1 MSRNIARRDDKIN
14 TKVELTWT
22 PSVFCFAK
30 STLSLRLG
38 HATALTVPRTV
49 IHYRVAATLP
59 SRREAVLVRRKSSFE
74 ERKNEMNF
82 GLPQIKRSDGIRRSM
97 QDQFGGY
104 NHTAACR
111 DGQIYDMKN
120 MCSDHFPKL
129 SSRKRRVK
137 LKDTGLKIKDIL
149 ARDGVLYI
157 AAEDNAD
164 SYARSALYTLNIA
177 SGALEKQVSDL
188 SSGDK
193 ELTYMQ
199 DRLLIYPDGY
209 YYDGGAGVA
218 PERQGSLRNE
228 NEKAIDVKEILL
240 PGEGANVSGSFQN
253 LILVS
258 QNSYDETTEEVGG
271 KYIAI
276 RISDEIDAEWVTSGH
291 PLDPYAT
298 FTSLQIRSGSVD
310 FSTAEGKVYLYDDN
324 YNVIVELQ
332 AIYRY
337 SNITYANYG
346 WYSYVLCSY
355 GEAEKGLLW
364 DVIKQKAVRICGYR
378 TLPYLS
384 NVFVSENRVWGN
396 EGNMLHVSGQG
407 KPEEFEDADML
418 STSPWWHEVG
428 SAGKFTAGVNYE
440 GVPHF
445 FKEDRV
451 CRIYGSQPS
460 KYSLSESEI
469 LGVEEG
475 SGRSCAYVRGSLLY
489 NSRAGICAYSGSTPT
504 VISSAFGE
512 ERYTNAV
519 GGSDGTK
526 YYVSQ
531 KDARG
536 GWHFFCYDSERGT
549 WHREDDLHA
558 VSMASEGAVLYI
570 ADSDGVI
577 WMLGAEALPAG
588 AAYEEEIESYVEFG
602 DFYLGATNYKRLRK
616 LRARVELDRGASVCA
631 YLSSDGGEWIEQGEI
646 SAPLDSDG
654 VRCCTMSLTPARCDR
669 YRIKFEGRGSW
680 RLSALTQEY
689 SIGSDL

>member
-1 MSRNIARRDDKIN
+1 
-14 TKVELTWT
+14 
-22 PSVFCFAK
+22 
-30 STLSLRLG
+30 
-38 HATALTVPRTV
+38 
-49 IHYRVAATLP
+49 
-59 SRREAVLVRRKSSFE
+59 
-74 ERKNEMNF
+74 MNF

-164 SYARSALYTLNIA
+164 SYARSALYTLDIE
-177 SGALEKQVSDL
+177 SGVLEKQVSDL

-193 ELTYMQ
+193 ELAYMQ

-209 YYDGGAGVA
+209 YYDGGAGIA
-218 PERQGSLRNE
+218 AEEQGSLRHNKE
-228 NEKAIDVKEILL
+228 VALDMKEILF
-240 PGEGANVSGSFQN
+240 PGDGANVAGGKFN
-253 LILVS
+253 VLAGH
-258 QNSYDETTEEVGG
+258 DTEKVGG
-271 KYIAI
+271 KY
-276 RISDEIDAEWVTSGH
+276 V
-291 PLDPYAT
+291 
-298 FTSLQIRSGSVD
+298 
-310 FSTAEGKVYLYDDN
+310 
-324 YNVIVELQ
+324 
-332 AIYRY
+332 
-337 SNITYANYG
+337 
-346 WYSYVLCSY
+346 
-355 GEAEKGLLW
+355 
-364 DVIKQKAVRICGYR
+364 AVRITDALECEWQPFYNPDGEYEGDVLHVENYDKVPKFNYDTSEGEGKAYLLDEDYRTVAELKVSEWGQSIVLCDGEWYSFVLLEYDEAAKALLPDVVKKRAVRISGYR
-378 TLPYLS
+378 TVPYLS

-396 EGNMLHVSGQG
+396 EGNMIHVSGQG
-407 KPEEFEDADML
+407 DPGEFEDVDML

-428 SAGKFTAGVNYE
+428 SAGRFTAGVNYE

-504 VISSAFGE
+504 VISSVFGDE
-512 ERYTNAV
+512 KYSEAC

-531 KDARG
+531 KDTRG
-536 GWHFFCYDSERGT
+536 AWHFFCYDSERGM

-558 VSMASEGAVLYI
+558 VSMASEGSTLYV
-570 ADSDGVI
+570 ADGEGVI
-577 WMLGAEALPAG
+577 WLIGAEELPAG
-588 AAYEEEIESYVEFG
+588 AEYEKEIESYVEFG

-616 LRARVELDRGASVCA
+616 LRARVELENGASVCA
-631 YLSSDGGEWIEQGEI
+631 YLSCDGGEWVEQGEV

-654 VRCCTMSLTPARCDR
+654 VRCCTISLTAARCDR